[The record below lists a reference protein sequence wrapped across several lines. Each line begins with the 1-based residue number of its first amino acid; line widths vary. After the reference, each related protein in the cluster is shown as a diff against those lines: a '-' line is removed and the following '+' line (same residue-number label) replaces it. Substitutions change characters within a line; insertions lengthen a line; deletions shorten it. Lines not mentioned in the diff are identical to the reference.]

1 MKQLINNIKEL
12 IVSFEVAKLL
22 KEKGFK
28 VNSNYF
34 YTKPNTKMFG
44 IDEHG
49 RLYNIKNSSKKL
61 YSTGDYCSTKDE
73 YVYLAPT
80 IQMAVEW
87 IFQNFNIWITVLP
100 NYNHKL
106 FTAFLKTEK
115 STQNLVENFKYSS
128 PQEAYNAVLEYC
140 LTNLID

>member
-1 MKQLINNIKEL
+1 MKQLINNIEEP

-28 VNSNYF
+28 IHTNYF

-49 RLYNIKNSSKKL
+49 RIYNIKNTPKKL
-61 YSTGDYCSTKDE
+61 YTFGHYCSTKDD
-73 YVYLAPT
+73 YVYSAPT
-80 IQMAVEW
+80 IQMAIEW
-87 IFQNFNIWITVLP
+87 VFQNFNIWITVLP
-100 NYNHKL
+100 NYNHKF
-106 FTAFLKTEK
+106 FTAYLKNNK
-115 STQNLVENFKYSS
+115 STQNLMEDYEYLTS
-128 PQEAYNAVLEYC
+128 QEAYNAALEYC